1 ALYRLH
7 GSDAHRERK
16 VNIAVTSSAGSV
28 RYVLQTRKRS
38 PDAASVGRMEPSG
51 PTRSGR
57 PDERLRAIRGLV
69 RGDAAPDFASLHP
82 GYLLRRYALRF
93 LAATCALHRMM
104 ASLIPGDEGR

>member
-1 ALYRLH
+1 MAPLH
-7 GSDAHRERK
+7 GADAHRARNGK
-16 VNIAVTSSAGSV
+16 IAAASSAGSA
-28 RYVLQTRKRS
+28 RYQVPTSKRS
-38 PDAASVGRMEPSG
+38 PDAASVARMEPTG
-51 PTRSGR
+51 PARSGR